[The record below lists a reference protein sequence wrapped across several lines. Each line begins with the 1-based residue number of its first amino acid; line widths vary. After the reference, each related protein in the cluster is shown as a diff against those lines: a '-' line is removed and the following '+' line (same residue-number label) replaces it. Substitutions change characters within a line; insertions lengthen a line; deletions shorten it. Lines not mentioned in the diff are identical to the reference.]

1 MNLTIENGQNA
12 ITIDTTQES
21 YHFCDLSGEDTLR
34 LWWQSST
41 FQDIAQGAKVV
52 FEGETYCLRE
62 APSVEKIN
70 SQRWDYSASFYSPR
84 ESLKDIILKDLTT
97 GEVKFSIVAKPFEIL
112 QLLTDNLKEATSLD
126 WRGQCS
132 AEAEQKLFSFDAT
145 SIYNALDMIERE
157 FGTESL
163 VQGRTIHLGRVEKN
177 KDNPLVLKYGRGNGL
192 LSGVEAKAEETP
204 ITRLYVQGGE
214 RNIDPFKYGSRTLRL
229 PKDEIVQY
237 KGIEYKTDPKGLFIE
252 RVQKANYT
260 KEGATVL
267 DGIYPKR
274 VGVITQTIEK
284 NGLYDF
290 IDSSIPDDLDYGA
303 CTTAGQSLS
312 VVFSSGMLQGREF
325 SVNYHHRDKRFE
337 LIEKQEDGQS
347 MPNDVFCPAAG
358 DLYAVY
364 GMSMPVQYIED
375 RESKTGA
382 SYDLLTEAVALLWE
396 REQHGFTYSF
406 KIDPIFIKANY
417 TNIADKISL
426 GAFVRIQDKELCPQ
440 GSDIRIVSIKRYL
453 ERLDSP
459 EIDLSNAV
467 VRKSGLSSLFSQIT
481 KAEGAIRQEIRQ
493 VKDSTKRTYQGV
505 EATKAMIEG
514 AFDNYSKTITPVSV
528 DTMHL
533 LVGDKSLQYEFID
546 SPQSQRAITFN
557 IGYNQKRQIEVSEA
571 WLKHYTLEI
580 EAVKPQQKCRIWHLQ
595 AFVSGELQV
604 EQNYFLY
611 ARVEKGSD
619 NGFFSIS
626 QDKLPQQ
633 EESLYNLLVSVVA
646 WSGGEHQ
653 ISKMYGYSQVLPG
666 QITTSTL
673 SSSDGSAIIELKD
686 QEITLKGNV
695 KFEAGSSALTQINN
709 AVKDIKVGGRNLL
722 RDSKRLIKNSDY
734 NIAIYPLTETLK
746 EGDIVTCTIKG
757 KLAETKTSFW
767 VYNSG
772 DRIDLAFLEDIGN
785 GFYRGTFKWA
795 IAKYGVIAD
804 NKSFWVWSFKGDQP
818 GESIIE
824 WIKLERGNVATDWTP
839 APEDSQT
846 DIKDLGERLQSVDT
860 FTKELQRQ
868 GFHLYTLDLTA
879 FDPNLYYPCVTSP
892 LSVVE
897 RTKIRVE
904 NSLWQDNGL
913 PSWKTHDGGF
923 SLSVEWEVTGS
934 GWGIIDTNRQI
945 TRFNYAWAPVSPILN
960 IGQWENLS
968 KEYFFLRG
976 GAKYRVYITGGASV
990 AAYKDGFVETAGY
1003 TFELYP
1009 MSYDKS
1015 KEPEDRESRALRLER
1030 EALVSKQMLDKM
1042 SFLPEMFAATN
1053 IRGNAVMTGALLTG
1067 GGRGASAGVYGG
1079 DKPKSAQIPEIEQKV
1094 QERTDQEGTYRPFI
1108 LTPRFSSG
1116 YDNDEAAF
1124 FKEFSQWDY
1133 NTWLQYR
1140 ARKNAQSV
1148 EAFVG
1153 GRGQGDMQRAYE
1165 DEIAWAKVA
1174 MMFFANFSVDE
1185 QGSVYVRNIKARELD
1200 AYNLK
1205 LENDISIPFEGGG
1218 YFSVS
1223 KARLDYRA
1231 IQSGTGFIFK
1241 VEVEKDSKGAL
1252 SPTIYLSNN
1261 ENSRTVSINP
1271 GEITIGQGSASFP
1284 IRLFEVKTAIDVLKS
1299 IGVLSSSGLPDDA
1312 KIQKLKRML
1321 EGTLLGG

>member
-12 ITIDTTQES
+12 ITIETTPES

-132 AEAEQKLFSFDAT
+132 AEAEEKLFSFDAT

-163 VQGRTIHLGRVEKN
+163 VQGLTIHLGRVEKN

-325 SVNYHHRDKRFE
+325 SVNYHHKDRRFE
-337 LIEKQEDGQS
+337 LIEKQDDGQS

-417 TNIADKISL
+417 TNIADKIAL

-514 AFDNYSKTITPVSV
+514 AFDNYSKTISPVSV

-633 EESLYNLLVSVVA
+633 QESLYNLLVSVVA

-695 KFEAGSSALTQINN
+695 RFEAGSQGLQQIKE
-709 AVKDIKVGGRNLL
+709 AVSDIRVGGRNLL
-722 RDSKRLIKNSDY
+722 LKSKAIHIKREPGGIGYLGEFSQELEVGAEYIITTGGDFKGRRLFMYLNTKRDWATGVPKSFYTNEPFVATAAFKHMWIWISDY
-734 NIAIYPLTETLK
+734 NAVP
-746 EGDIVTCTIKG
+746 
-757 KLAETKTSFW
+757 AEFDMAE
-767 VYNSG
+767 V
-772 DRIDLAFLEDIGN
+772 
-785 GFYRGTFKWA
+785 
-795 IAKYGVIAD
+795 
-804 NKSFWVWSFKGDQP
+804 
-818 GESIIE
+818 
-824 WIKLERGNVATDWTP
+824 KLERGNVSSDWTP

-879 FDPNLYYPCVTSP
+879 FDPNLYYPCVTSS
-892 LSVVE
+892 LSAVE

-913 PSWKTHDGGF
+913 PSWKTHDAGF
-923 SLSVEWEVTGS
+923 SLSVEWEVTGF
-934 GWGIIDTNRQI
+934 GWGVIDVNRQI
-945 TRFNYAWAPVSPILN
+945 TRFNYRWAPVSPILN
-960 IGQWENLS
+960 IGQWKNLS
-968 KEYFFLRG
+968 KEYFYLRG

-1079 DKPKSAQIPEIEQKV
+1079 DMPKSARPPEIEQKV

-1116 YDNDEAAF
+1116 YDNGEAAF

-1140 ARKNAQSV
+1140 ARKNSQSV

-1153 GRGQGDMQRAYE
+1153 GRGQEDMQRAYE

-1205 LENDISIPFEGGG
+1205 LENDINIPFEGGG

-1223 KARLDYRA
+1223 KANLDYRA

-1252 SPTIYLSNN
+1252 SPTILLSNN

-1312 KIQKLKRML
+1312 KIQRLKRML